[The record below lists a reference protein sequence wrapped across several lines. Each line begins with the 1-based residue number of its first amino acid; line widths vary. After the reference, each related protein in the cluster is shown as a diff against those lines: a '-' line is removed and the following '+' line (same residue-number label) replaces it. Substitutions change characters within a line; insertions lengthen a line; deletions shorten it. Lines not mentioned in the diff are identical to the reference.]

1 MIHNTILVAG
11 EPSVLSLLDSSAWLV
26 AGLRTTVFCQARTS
40 YKNEPCDHVF
50 VALPRQRFGMTTQTP
65 SIPEGQLPGRMQL
78 TSAARGRASSS
89 SSREGQSTSFSQAG
103 GTPSVLQ
110 TGRTPA
116 GPDPQAGQAQ
126 AATQVQAGQI
136 QAVPQAG
143 QIQAVPQA
151 GQIQAVPQA
160 GQAQAVPQAGQAQAA
175 PQVVDFQL
183 EFSLLRQQ
191 IERLQGRSIEGVKD
205 EILQLAA
212 RPLPA
217 FDQNRAVALLET
229 LASQAQLQAHPK
241 AEEFCY
247 ILQQGRPLAH
257 LPRFKDV
264 LQDLLGPPIL
274 KQINKSITGCLKD
287 VAVVHQFTFPQAAT
301 RDQGPGE
308 QEYPQYYQTQQ
319 SETINLVDSA
329 DDLDVKGVLRECLQ
343 REKVPC
349 ERYGLEEGRER
360 Q

>member
-1 MIHNTILVAG
+1 
-11 EPSVLSLLDSSAWLV
+11 
-26 AGLRTTVFCQARTS
+26 
-40 YKNEPCDHVF
+40 
-50 VALPRQRFGMTTQTP
+50 
-65 SIPEGQLPGRMQL
+65 MQL

-89 SSREGQSTSFSQAG
+89 SSREGQSRSFSQAS

-143 QIQAVPQA
+143 QA
-151 GQIQAVPQA
+151 QAVPQA

-175 PQVVDFQL
+175 PQVQQPPPAPVQGFPPVAAQGRGPIQQVVDIQL

-191 IERLQGRSIEGVKD
+191 IERLQGRSIEGIKD

-229 LASQAQLQAHPK
+229 LASQAQMQAHPK

-287 VAVVHQFTFPQAAT
+287 VAIVPQFAFPQAAT
-301 RDQGPGE
+301 GDPGP
-308 QEYPQYYQTQQ
+308 
-319 SETINLVDSA
+319 
-329 DDLDVKGVLRECLQ
+329 
-343 REKVPC
+343 
-349 ERYGLEEGRER
+349 
-360 Q
+360 